1 MQHYIIYNFLCTIE
15 KILPSNPSGRM
26 PMLDEVA
33 TEAAT
38 IAMETRCREGLC
50 IGFAMEGSF
59 LDFITPYVRG
69 KKGI

>member
-1 MQHYIIYNFLCTIE
+1 MS
-15 KILPSNPSGRM
+15 SNPSGRM

-38 IAMETRCREGLC
+38 IAMETRCHEGLC

-59 LDFITPYVRG
+59 IDFITPYVRG